1 MIEPRQIRAARA
13 LLNWSQDDLAS
24 ASGIARSSIK
34 NIENDITTARKDT
47 IHDIQSALENCGIE
61 FIAGSGVRI
70 KNEAITIL
78 RDADALRIFF
88 DDIYTTMQ
96 NSIIADI
103 LISGVDEKAY
113 DDFDKELVNSHLERM
128 KKLGDVK
135 QKVICKKGDTN
146 FTVSYAKYKW
156 VEKEM
161 FESVPFYVYGNK
173 LAMILWQPKL
183 QIIILEY
190 PQLVEAYR
198 KQFQVMWNSAE
209 IPIIK

>member
-13 LLNWSQDDLAS
+13 LLNWSQDDLAN

-47 IHDIQSALENCGIE
+47 IHDIQAALENSGIE
-61 FIAGSGVRI
+61 FLANSGVRI
-70 KNEAITIL
+70 KSETITIL
-78 RDADALRIFF
+78 RDDNALRVFF
-88 DDIYTTMQ
+88 DDIYNTIQ
-96 NSIIADI
+96 NSITTDI
-103 LISGVDEKAY
+103 LISGVEEKAY
-113 DDFDKELVNSHLERM
+113 DDFDKDLVDGHLQRM
-128 KKLGDVK
+128 EKLGDVK

-146 FTVSYAKYKW
+146 FTVPYAKYKW
-156 VEKEM
+156 IDKEM
-161 FESVPFYVYGNK
+161 FEGVPFYVYGNK

-198 KQFQVMWNSAE
+198 KQFMVMWKHAE
-209 IPIIK
+209 TPNIK